1 MAYGHFILS
10 EGGCI
15 ALIERKM
22 RSAVLNSIYV
32 LVVVASM
39 AAWTWMFV
47 DIAEWTIGLFP

>member
-10 EGGCI
+10 ESGCI
-15 ALIERKM
+15 ARIERKM

-39 AAWTWMFV
+39 AAWAWMFV
-47 DIAEWTIGLFP
+47 DIAEWAIGIFP

>member
-15 ALIERKM
+15 ALIERNM
-22 RSAVLNSIYV
+22 RSTVLNSLYV
-32 LVVVASM
+32 LAVIASM

-47 DIAEWTIGLFP
+47 DIAEWAIGLFP

>member
-1 MAYGHFILS
+1 MAYGRFILS

-22 RSAVLNSIYV
+22 RSAAFKSIYI
-32 LVVVASM
+32 LLVVASM

-47 DIAEWTIGLFP
+47 DIAEWAIGLFP